1 MNISSL
7 ENFSEIRLQGDNM
20 PRAKT
25 LRTLH
30 DMPVVKGFRPLSMRA
45 NYRQAV
51 ILKLEEYEVLRL
63 IDYEKKIH
71 EEVAEMMNVSRPTV
85 TRIYNSAR
93 IKIST
98 ALVEGRSFL
107 IEGGDVRMARNFYQ
121 CEACMH
127 RMSLLLDED
136 KPTVCSACGSDKILS
151 LADCFVRGCRHCRR
165 CR

>member
-1 MNISSL
+1 MA
-7 ENFSEIRLQGDNM
+7 
-20 PRAKT
+20 RAKT

-63 IDYEKKIH
+63 IDYEQKIH
-71 EEVAEMMNVSRPTV
+71 EEVAEMMDVSRPTV

-93 IKIST
+93 SKIST

-107 IEGGDVRMARNFYQ
+107 IEGGDVRMVRHYYQ
-121 CEACMH
+121 CEDCLH
-127 RMSLLLDED
+127 RVNLPVDEE
-136 KPTVCSACGSDKILS
+136 KPLVCIACGSTKIISLS
-151 LADCFVRGCRHCRR
+151 DCFVRGCRHCRR